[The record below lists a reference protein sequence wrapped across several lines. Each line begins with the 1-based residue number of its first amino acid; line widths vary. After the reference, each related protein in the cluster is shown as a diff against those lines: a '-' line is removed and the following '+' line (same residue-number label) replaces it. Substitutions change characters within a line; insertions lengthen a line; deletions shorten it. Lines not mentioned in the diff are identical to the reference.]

1 MSIGYACVV
10 VGELDCKI
18 SNCALK
24 TATPE
29 KLEEISLRNLLA
41 LERMID
47 YNIKHQ
53 IRLFR
58 ISSDIIPF
66 ASHSINN
73 LDWMNIFK
81 EQIDCIGDKIK
92 KDSMRV
98 STHPGQYTVL
108 NSPEE
113 RVVAH
118 AIDDLS
124 YHAKFMDA
132 LQLDSNHKI
141 ILHIGGIYGEKQVAV
156 DRFFKNY
163 QNLPKTVKTRLVI
176 ENDDRSYNVEDV
188 LGISYISGIPVVFDN
203 LHHKVNPP
211 ITYKPEKEWIIECS
225 KTWKEKD
232 GIPKIHYSQ
241 SKSDQTPRS
250 HSSTINSKEFY
261 RFFQS
266 VEEFPL
272 DIMLEVKD
280 KNLSAIKCIGLTNKN
295 HSHKRIEEEWAH
307 YKYYVLSKSASL
319 YNGIREVLKE
329 KEKHNGNRNH
339 HINETALRF
348 YEIVEKSL
356 LLEEDKGAQI
366 NAAQHIWG
374 YMKKTC
380 TAKEKLHFQKLLK
393 DYENGSKTIKPIK
406 TFLFNESV
414 NQSIQYLLESYYF
427 YI

>member
-1 MSIGYACVV
+1 MSIGYACMV
-10 VGELDCKI
+10 VGELDAKI
-18 SNCALK
+18 SSCALK
-24 TATPE
+24 TATPG
-29 KLEEISLRNLLA
+29 KLEEISLRNLIA

-73 LDWMNIFK
+73 LDWTNLFK
-81 EQIDCIGDKIK
+81 EQFRRVGDKIK
-92 KDSMRV
+92 NNSMRV

-108 NSPEE
+108 NSPEA
-113 RVVAH
+113 RVVEN
-118 AIDDLS
+118 AIKDLS

-141 ILHIGGIYGEKQVAV
+141 ILHVGGIYGKKQEAV
-156 DRFFKNY
+156 DRFLKNY
-163 QNLPKTVKTRLVI
+163 QNLPERIKIRLVI

-188 LGISYISGIPVVFDN
+188 LGISEITGIPVIFDN

-211 ITYKPEKEWIIECS
+211 ITCKSEKEWIVECS
-225 KTWKEKD
+225 KTWKDND
-232 GIPKIHYSQ
+232 GVPKIHYSQ
-241 SKSDQTPRS
+241 SKSAQTPRS

-261 RFFQS
+261 GFFRS
-266 VEEFPL
+266 IEELPL

-295 HSHKRIEEEWAH
+295 HLHKRIEEEWAH

-329 KEKHNGNRNH
+329 KDKHNGNRNQ

-348 YEIVEKSL
+348 YGIVEKSL
-356 LLEEDKGAQI
+356 VLEEDKGAQI

-380 TAKEKLHFQKLLK
+380 TTKEKLHFQKLLD
-393 DYENGSKTIKPIK
+393 DYESGRRTIKPVK
-406 TFLFNESV
+406 TFLLNESV
-414 NQSIQYLLESYYF
+414 KQSIQYLLESYYF